1 MVSSHLQHILPDPL
15 LAVYDRHDPVDH
27 DHHSP
32 AVITEEVGFAK
43 AEQILTLEGK
53 VFSYTFITRR
63 KMQFY
68 LEFVEDI
75 LCVGISLEEFDEGMH
90 SNLKYIRYHWYFKLT
105 YIQTVRF

>member
-1 MVSSHLQHILPDPL
+1 
-15 LAVYDRHDPVDH
+15 
-27 DHHSP
+27 
-32 AVITEEVGFAK
+32 
-43 AEQILTLEGK
+43 
-53 VFSYTFITRR
+53 
-63 KMQFY
+63 MQFY